1 MYFLYRVFDIFDKRI
16 MRDNKVNLLKNGV
29 KYILSFFKSAIYFEI
44 NQKYKKIENLF
55 LVVIF

>member
-29 KYILSFFKSAIYFEI
+29 KYILSFFKSAIYFNI
-44 NQKYKKIENLF
+44 NQK
-55 LVVIF
+55 

>member
-29 KYILSFFKSAIYFEI
+29 KYILSFFKSAIYFDI
-44 NQKYKKIENLF
+44 NQKYKKTENLF
-55 LVVIF
+55 SVVIF

>member
-16 MRDNKVNLLKNGV
+16 MRNNKVNLLKNGV
-29 KYILSFFKSAIYFEI
+29 KYILSFYKAAIYFDI